1 MLWRGYECPYT
12 NFMAGLT
19 ERQKI
24 GHLLRRFGFGAS
36 VWEMAEFE
44 PLGVK
49 GTMDRLLDWNSAKDL
64 GDPMQFAFKKDEDA
78 EPGGYRFRLWWVLQ
92 MVTTEHPLREKL
104 ALFWHDHFAVNEEDV
119 SHGLAMLDYL
129 ERIRANPA
137 GKFGDILNSLVKSPA
152 VMRQLNVEM
161 ISRATPNEN
170 FARELMEL
178 YTLGEGNGYS
188 EKDIKE
194 VAKAITGWSHHDVF
208 YRMGNTQSE
217 RLRYMRKFD
226 TPAVFY
232 IVAPEVNIP
241 GTKTVMGT
249 AVETGDDVL
258 KMLSHHPQTARYIC
272 GKLWSWFGYENPEPK
287 VIDRLVKRFMD
298 TDGDIKLV
306 LREMSEMEEFYS
318 AKSYRSLVK
327 NPIDYIVGICR
338 AQNAGPRLAK
348 DLVADR
354 PFDEP
359 VAQSMID
366 SCGAVMYFM
375 SECGMNIFF
384 PDSVAGWEWHDGWTS
399 TNMLLRRRQFTG
411 VLTWYPV
418 EEAGKETLYYPDE
431 PIKNVINEIRKRDP
445 QTVEALVNA
454 FCMVY
459 DCQLAPDQQQV
470 LINHFDKHGGLNL
483 IKDDRSFGWIC
494 TLALQLL
501 GSVPEFQLC

>member
-1 MLWRGYECPYT
+1 
-12 NFMAGLT
+12 MAGLT

-36 VWEMAEFE
+36 VLEMAEFE

-49 GTMDRLLDWNSAKDL
+49 GTMDRLLDWSGAEDL
-64 GDPMQFAFKKDEDA
+64 GDPLQFAFKKDEDA
-78 EPGGYRFRLWWVLQ
+78 EPGGYRFRLWWVMQ
-92 MVTTEHPLREKL
+92 MITTKHPLREKL

-119 SHGLAMLDYL
+119 QHGLAMLDYM

-152 VMRQLNVEM
+152 LMRQLNVEM

-194 VAKAITGWSHHDVF
+194 VAKAITGWAHHDV
-208 YRMGNTQSE
+208 YWRMGETNNA
-217 RLRYMRKFD
+217 RLKYMKQFD

-232 IVAPEVNIP
+232 IVAPEVTVP
-241 GTKTVMGT
+241 GSKNVLGKQ
-249 AVETGDDVL
+249 VESGDDVL
-258 KMLSHHPQTARYIC
+258 KMLAHHPQTAKYIC
-272 GKLWSWFGYENPEPK
+272 EKLWSWFGYENPEQK
-287 VIDRLVKRFMD
+287 VLDRLVKRFND

-306 LREMSEMEEFYS
+306 LREMSEMDEFYS
-318 AKSYRSLVK
+318 PKSYRSLVK
-327 NPIDYIVGICR
+327 NPVDYVVGICR
-338 AQNAGPRLAK
+338 AQNAAPRLKK
-348 DLVADR
+348 DLAEKKSYDD
-354 PFDEP
+354 PMSQGMMD
-359 VAQSMID
+359 ACS
-366 SCGAVMYFM
+366 GAMYYI
-375 SECGMNIFF
+375 SECGMNLFF
-384 PDSVAGWEWHDGWTS
+384 PDTVAGWDWHEGWTS

-411 VLTWYPV
+411 ILTWYPV
-418 EEAGKETLYYPDE
+418 EEQGKETLYYPDE
-431 PIKNVINEIRKRDP
+431 PVKFVINEIRKRNP
-445 QTVEALVNA
+445 QDVEAMVNA

-459 DCQLAPDQQQV
+459 DCQLSPDQQKV
-470 LINHFDKHGGLNL
+470 LIQHFEKHGGVALM
-483 IKDDRSFGWIC
+483 KDDRSFGWIC